1 MRAALCLANKAQLPG
16 CPRCRVRSW
25 LRFSTDS
32 DTPPPLLSKIRND
45 LKTAMKSKDQ
55 SRYALEVR
63 NASRICQSTD
73 ASSRLNVLRSVIAE
87 AGNASKTPSPI
98 RTNMQVLSILRKKLS
113 ASKVASQEFAKAN
126 RDDLKQKQ
134 DAEIA
139 VLDEYAGQVEIYSEE
154 RISEVIEEVVRSM
167 EAAGAKLNAGLVLK
181 ELFRPGGALEDKP
194 VEKAQVA
201 AIVKRRLA

>member
-1 MRAALCLANKAQLPG
+1 
-16 CPRCRVRSW
+16 
-25 LRFSTDS
+25 
-32 DTPPPLLSKIRND
+32 
-45 LKTAMKSKDQ
+45 
-55 SRYALEVR
+55 
-63 NASRICQSTD
+63 
-73 ASSRLNVLRSVIAE
+73 VIAE

-139 VLDEYAGQVEIYSEE
+139 VLDEYAGQVETYSEE

-181 ELFRPGGALEDKP
+181 ELFKSGGALEDKP

-201 AIVKRRLA
+201 ATVKRRLA